1 MKISFDEIFPPGVP
15 LNAGTQNSTHF
26 FDFGGVLDQNV
37 RFSTFDL
44 ENAVKVKCFQG
55 RNIKSD

>member
-1 MKISFDEIFPPGVP
+1 MQISFDEILQPGVP
-15 LNAGTQNSTHF
+15 LNAATQNISHF

-44 ENAVKVKCFQG
+44 ENDCQCNVFSRSK
-55 RNIKSD
+55 